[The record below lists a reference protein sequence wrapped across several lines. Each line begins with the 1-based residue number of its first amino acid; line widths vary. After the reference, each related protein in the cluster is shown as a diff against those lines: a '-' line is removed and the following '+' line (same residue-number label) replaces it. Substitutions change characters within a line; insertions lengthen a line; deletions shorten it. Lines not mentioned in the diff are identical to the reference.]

1 MAAAQHVSGPARAIT
16 VVLVLVFLGGSY
28 VAVLGVRE
36 AIRRHRPRRW
46 PRRKP

>member
-16 VVLVLVFLGGSY
+16 IVLVLVFLAAAY
-28 VAVLGVRE
+28 LAALGVRE

-46 PRRKP
+46 PRERR